1 MDSRII
7 IGGQAMSE
15 ENRNAL
21 RCGYESETGKRHWE
35 NPVCHGEIA
44 YASHAY
50 QLFLEDL
57 VISCEEELRRAH
69 EEHDKLCDSLALV
82 NEKDARITEQA
93 RLLSDAEEHLK
104 LKEKILLAYVAE
116 LQKWKDASE
125 KVLSEKCAPDEQ
137 HCSCVPFLRLY
148 IEQQKNKGMLD
159 CDNLR
164 AAWKQEV
171 DRLKAGERELLV
183 DFVKHWL
190 PDLPFDNDKLREVA
204 GNFLVSRNQKEGK

>member
-1 MDSRII
+1 
-7 IGGQAMSE
+7 MSE

-82 NEKDARITEQA
+82 NEKDAEIE
-93 RLLSDAEEHLK
+93 RLKNDIKLLTAPPEIGGGTAAYLLEKLGKVEAELTRLKAEIGQLHIVTSAANAEEDRLK
-104 LKEKILLAYVAE
+104 KI
-116 LQKWKDASE
+116 
-125 KVLSEKCAPDEQ
+125 
-137 HCSCVPFLRLY
+137 
-148 IEQQKNKGMLD
+148 I
-159 CDNLR
+159 DNLCNER
-164 AAWKQEV
+164 DAAHGEIV
-171 DRLKAGERELLV
+171 HLKAGERELLV
-183 DFVKHWL
+183 YLEFLETFWGI
-190 PDLPFDNDKLREVA
+190 PDRVHLNPRTTKAREY
-204 GNFLVSRNQKEGK
+204 FLASREKQGEKG

>member
-1 MDSRII
+1 
-7 IGGQAMSE
+7 MSE

-82 NEKDARITEQA
+82 NEKDAEIE
-93 RLLSDAEEHLK
+93 RLKKD
-104 LKEKILLAYVAE
+104 LAAAYFLFDECKAE
-116 LQKWKDASE
+116 LT
-125 KVLSEKCAPDEQ
+125 
-137 HCSCVPFLRLY
+137 
-148 IEQQKNKGMLD
+148 
-159 CDNLR
+159 
-164 AAWKQEV
+164 
-171 DRLKAGERELLV
+171 RLKAGEREYKSSCEELRSKIISLEMENDDLVRDARLGERELLEEAFEAGKV
-183 DFVKHWL
+183 FAGAHISGLINLYPTPDFAEWY
-190 PDLPFDNDKLREVA
+190 A
-204 GNFLVSRNQKEGK
+204 SRNQKEGEKG